1 MLLKQLKYFFFFLR
15 EVLFQNLKRIAKK
28 LYVRNGE
35 LFIKE
40 IEFYRSIDEF
50 IKLNK
55 KIKTN
60 ANI

>member
-1 MLLKQLKYFFFFLR
+1 M
-15 EVLFQNLKRIAKK
+15 K

-40 IEFYRSIDEF
+40 IEFYRSVDDF
-50 IKLNK
+50 IKFNK
-55 KIKTN
+55 KIKSNIN